1 MLGRRGARV
10 VPRHHLRELPVD
22 GIGRRCLY
30 NVRGIAGLL
39 TVRSQNV
46 AVPRRAILKAA
57 CPAPSK
63 LGRCLWAVKSAN
75 LANDGVYR
83 GRAWAELH
91 YD

>member
-1 MLGRRGARV
+1 MLGRRRRSGTAPPFARL
-10 VPRHHLRELPVD
+10 RQRELPVD

-39 TVRSQNV
+39 TVQPQNL

-63 LGRCLWAVKSAN
+63 LGRWAVKAAN
-75 LANDGVYR
+75 LANDGV
-83 GRAWAELH
+83 
-91 YD
+91 